1 MLSIRSLTILA
12 IPVGLV
18 VASGVLF
25 RKRGNPETAG
35 RRFFLFL
42 TWMSIGLLAVGLI
55 INGLSHSGYGV
66 ITILAPVASG
76 VIALTFIHLREW
88 HTLHSREK
96 TLIFLSLIL
105 LTILAVL
112 QIWVGSVRGISNQ
125 PESIFFGLAI
135 FSISVFLPIAW
146 TIGKRY
152 PALLGVAALLFM
164 ALFNGSE
171 LGVLPLPAE
180 SLPIWLTVLSV
191 AAYVM
196 LPGFV
201 IAAMAALT
209 SNSLKLLPPSGESD
223 SPSWRPVIG
232 RMALVVILLGYLLY
246 TFAWL
251 WIWDGT
257 DDGLRSLTTLIVS
270 GMAATAAGMVIGL
283 TLTGWRAWIG
293 LAFAILTVGSIF
305 LVALGLEGR
314 FHPYTITET
323 RAFRIEEA
331 VEGYR
336 ETTGSYPAELDALI
350 PGELWRIPRPM
361 IFQDQGWCYEGG
373 SDYYRLG
380 AIYRD
385 HWSSP
390 ILSVRLYASA
400 GNPPETSWV
409 CDEKLAKL
417 RSQFDIVFNTPPTP
431 LPLPT
436 SAVSIQR
443 TTVEPVLQAT
453 SISVG
458 SWSSDGVYLVFGLA
472 KYYGEL
478 GDQVEID
485 LHFLNAETGEIC
497 QAVKSKWTAGFGSDG
512 LREHHAWLP
521 DGKLLYVSESG
532 EMAAFKPC
540 ADGVEELA
548 SRYPVTFSHAL
559 SYDPQSGRVLLKNH
573 DSYWLL
579 DGASLETHQVL
590 GITPNPSEVH
600 WGWYAWS
607 PGGERLAIS
616 LMSGPEADDE
626 ANLYI
631 VDGASGE
638 VERSLPLEG
647 ASDAG
652 LPMVEWLTRDEL
664 LIQGNTLNVLD
675 LHADP
680 LKITNL
686 IRDIFL
692 LDIVYP
698 DDFSSMDYLPN
709 PDGDEYY
716 LGVRVNHPRNQA
728 VYLNSSETNQVEVFQ
743 HDTYTLSFFPGGQ
756 WMVLPK
762 WEDTPTY
769 RDEYELVWMDQP
781 GETQRLVVGGH
792 MPRSHPQMFPKYLPS
807 RSQLIFSSSQGI
819 SLVSIPD
826 GEMVGFWELAGGGY
840 SSYVIPTPHGESL
853 VVVAGG
859 VGLYYISL
867 SLIQ

>member
-1 MLSIRSLTILA
+1 MLSITPLTIWV
-12 IPVGLV
+12 IPMLI
-18 VASGVLF
+18 VASGVLI

-42 TWMSIGLLAVGLI
+42 TWMSIGLLAVILI
-55 INGLSHSGYGV
+55 INALSPLGFGV
-66 ITILAPVASG
+66 ITLLAPVASG
-76 VIALTFIHLREW
+76 VIALTLIHLREW

-96 TLIFLSLIL
+96 ALIFLGLIL
-105 LTILAVL
+105 LTILAVV
-112 QIWVGSVRGISNQ
+112 QIWVGNVRGSSNQ
-125 PESIFFGLAI
+125 LSIFFGLAI

-146 TIGKRY
+146 TIGKHY
-152 PALLGVAALLFM
+152 PALLGVAALFFM
-164 ALFNGSE
+164 ALFNGFE
-171 LGVLPLPAE
+171 LGALPLPAE
-180 SLPIWLTVLSV
+180 SLPVWLTVLSV
-191 AAYVM
+191 AAYVS

-201 IAAMAALT
+201 IAAMATLT
-209 SNSLKLLPPSGESD
+209 SNSLKLLPSSGESD
-223 SPSWRPVIG
+223 STSWRPVIG

-246 TFAWL
+246 TIAWL

-257 DDGLRSLTTLIVS
+257 DDGLRSFAMLMVS
-270 GMAATAAGMVIGL
+270 GIAATAAGMVIGL
-283 TLTGWRAWIG
+283 TLTGWRAWTG
-293 LAFAILTVGSIF
+293 LAFAILTVGLIF
-305 LVALGLEGR
+305 LAALGLEGR
-314 FHPYTITET
+314 FHPYAITET
-323 RAFRIEEA
+323 RALRIQQA

-373 SDYYRLG
+373 SDFYRLG
-380 AIYRD
+380 AIYRE

-400 GNPPETSWV
+400 GNPLETSWV
-409 CDEKLAKL
+409 CDEKLAEM
-417 RSQFDIVFNTPPTP
+417 RSQFDMVFNNPPTP
-431 LPLPT
+431 IPLPT
-436 SAVSIQR
+436 SVVSIQR
-443 TTVEPVLQAT
+443 TTVEPVLHAT

-458 SWSSDGVYLVFGLA
+458 SWSPDGVYLVFGLA
-472 KYYGEL
+472 TYYGEL

-497 QAVKSKWTAGFGSDG
+497 QAVEPIWTAGFGSDG

-521 DGKLLYVSESG
+521 DGQLLYVSESG

-540 ADGVEELA
+540 VDGVEELA

-573 DSYWLL
+573 DSFWLL
-579 DGASLETHQVL
+579 DGASLETRQVL

-600 WGWYAWS
+600 WRGYAWS

-626 ANLYI
+626 ATLYI
-631 VDGASGE
+631 VDGESGE

-647 ASDAG
+647 ASDAS
-652 LPMVEWLTRDEL
+652 LPTIEWLTRDEL
-664 LIQGNTLNVLD
+664 LIHGNTLNVMD
-675 LHADP
+675 LHSDP
-680 LKITNL
+680 PKMTNL

-698 DDFSSMDYLPN
+698 TDISSMDYLPN
-709 PDGDEYY
+709 PGGEGYY
-716 LGVRVNHPRNQA
+716 LGVRVNHPHNQA
-728 VYLNSSETNQVEVFQ
+728 VYLYSSETNQVEVFQ
-743 HDTYTLSFFPGGQ
+743 YDTDTLFFFPGGQ

-769 RDEYELVWMDQP
+769 QDEYEMVWMDQP
-781 GETQRLVVGGH
+781 DETQRLVAEGH
-792 MPRSHPQMFPKYLPS
+792 TPRSHPQMFPRYLPS

-826 GEMVGFWELAGGGY
+826 GETVGFWELAGEGY
-840 SSYVIPTPHGESL
+840 SSYVIPTPDGEAL

-859 VGLYYISL
+859 DGLYYISL
-867 SLIQ
+867 SPIP